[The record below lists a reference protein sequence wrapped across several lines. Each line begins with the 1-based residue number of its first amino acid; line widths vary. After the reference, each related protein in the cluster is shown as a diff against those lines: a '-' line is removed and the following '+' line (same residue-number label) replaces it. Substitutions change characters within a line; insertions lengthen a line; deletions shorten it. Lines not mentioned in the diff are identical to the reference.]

1 MIWRR
6 RKRKRKVRVFFV
18 FLHRRRR
25 ENPEKR
31 RNEKKKKKEKNYF
44 HHSPSFLHTSQSMQ
58 LESTKKAPG
67 AFSGLRTRWSLG
79 REEAVATWAAASEG
93 LE

>member
-6 RKRKRKVRVFFV
+6 RKRKRKVSVFCF
-18 FLHRRRR
+18 FPSSSTRKPR
-25 ENPEKR
+25 KTKK
-31 RNEKKKKKEKNYF
+31 NEKKKQEKNYF

-79 REEAVATWAAASEG
+79 REEAVATKAAASEG